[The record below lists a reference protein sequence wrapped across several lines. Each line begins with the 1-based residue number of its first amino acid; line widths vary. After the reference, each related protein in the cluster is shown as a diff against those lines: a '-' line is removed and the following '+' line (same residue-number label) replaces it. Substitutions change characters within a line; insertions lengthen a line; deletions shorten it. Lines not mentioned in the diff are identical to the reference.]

1 MARLNYFEMVH
12 YLLERGADWR
22 KSDGEIA
29 LWTQENDIGNA
40 RATQWQIKVKHL
52 LMAKGVKFPAGQIG
66 RGMIGMGIEKIP
78 LPIIPLP
85 SNQA

>member
-1 MARLNYFEMVH
+1 MKGWFPR
-12 YLLERGADWR
+12 RR
-22 KSDGEIA
+22 
-29 LWTQENDIGNA
+29 
-40 RATQWQIKVKHL
+40 VKR
-52 LMAKGVKFPAGQIG
+52 VKFPAGQIG